1 MKTIFSDFDGV
12 LFDSV
17 KEAYLLAR
25 FAYYGIS
32 PDKPVVQDE
41 YYIFRKYRYLNT
53 HSWQFYYFFLLV
65 YYLF

>member
-25 FAYYGIS
+25 CDYFGIS

-41 YYIFRKYRYLNT
+41 YYIFRKFR
-53 HSWQFYYFFLLV
+53 
-65 YYLF
+65 